1 MVAQLTHLLRDCNHQ
16 LLANQHRSEILSPKL
31 LGYTFIP
38 VLEILLHVKRLS
50 SPKEGALL
58 TQCLGRNLSRF
69 LFLTALLWL
78 KETLCNSSS
87 NYYKKSSNNLVNSI
101 DGCCNVELQSFRIEP
116 SRNCTSAWVL
126 FCKFAAYFQ
135 NTFFKNT
142 SGGFLL

>member
-1 MVAQLTHLLRDCNHQ
+1 MVAQLTHLLREYNHP

-38 VLEILLHVKRLS
+38 VLEILLHVKCLS
-50 SPKEGALL
+50 SPKKGALL
-58 TQCLGRNLSRF
+58 TLCLGRNLSRF
-69 LFLTALLWL
+69 LFPDHLAMAEGNPLQQKQQLLQ
-78 KETLCNSSS
+78 
-87 NYYKKSSNNLVNSI
+87 KSSNNLVNSI

-126 FCKFAAYFQ
+126 FCKFAAYFL
-135 NTFFKNT
+135 NTFLKNT